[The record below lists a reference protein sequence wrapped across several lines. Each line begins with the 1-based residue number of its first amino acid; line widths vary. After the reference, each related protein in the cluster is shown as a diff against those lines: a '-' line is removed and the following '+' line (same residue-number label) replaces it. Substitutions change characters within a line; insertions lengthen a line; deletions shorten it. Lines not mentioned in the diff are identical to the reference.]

1 MNGLDFEN
9 KVKSLHPNLYAIH
22 ACHERTESAEVK
34 KTELKENFWH
44 MKGKEMNGKEMYG
57 EDMG

>member
-1 MNGLDFEN
+1 MNGLDFES

-34 KTELKENFWH
+34 KTELKENVSH
-44 MKGKEMNGKEMYG
+44 MKRNQNNGNEMYG